1 MPSSYT
7 QPWPKAGSGEA
18 LIVLALA
25 LAPAI
30 GLGITRFAYAL
41 LLPDM
46 RAGLGWSY
54 AAAGWMNTS
63 NALGYFLGAVL
74 ASRLIARSGAFTVMA
89 SGTAACVASLGLCA
103 GFVDFWGLNAA
114 RFVAG
119 LGGSFS
125 FVAGG
130 VLAAHVAHRHPNR
143 GAFLLALFY
152 AGPGLGIFLSGVS
165 VPLLLSWEGAR
176 TWQNAWGALALLSL
190 LLSLGLILVRGYEDQ
205 KSEDRRQA
213 APLTRM
219 IPLLSGYFL
228 FGAGYIAY
236 MTFMIAWVQDGGH
249 GAFVQAQFWSLIGL
263 AGMASPW
270 LWSGVLG
277 SQRHGRAFSLLTVVT
292 AVGAVLPLVSSSMLA
307 LMVSAVVFGSAF
319 FAVVAATTAFVR
331 RNLSRPAWASAIGA
345 LTVAFGVGQTI
356 GPVAIGAL
364 TDLTGTLSGGLWA
377 SVGLLVLGAALGAIQ
392 RDFV

>member
-1 MPSSYT
+1 
-7 QPWPKAGSGEA
+7 
-18 LIVLALA
+18 
-25 LAPAI
+25 
-30 GLGITRFAYAL
+30 
-41 LLPDM
+41 
-46 RAGLGWSY
+46 
-54 AAAGWMNTS
+54 MNTS

-74 ASRLIARSGAFTVMA
+74 ASRVIARSGAFAVMA

-114 RFVAG
+114 RFIAG

-130 VLAAHVAHRHPNR
+130 VLAAHVAHRDPQR

-165 VPLLLSWEGAR
+165 APLLLSWEGPR
-176 TWQNAWGALALLSL
+176 TWQDAWGALALLSL
-190 LLSLGLILVRGYEDQ
+190 LLSLGLILARGHEDP
-205 KSEDRRQA
+205 KSEEGRQA

-219 IPLLSGYFL
+219 APLLSGYFL

-236 MTFMIAWVQDGGH
+236 MTFMIAWVQEGGH

-277 SQRHGRAFSLLTVVT
+277 SQRHGRAFSLLTAVT
-292 AVGAVLPLVSSSMLA
+292 AVGAVLPLVSSSMPA
-307 LMVSAVVFGSAF
+307 LLVSAAVFGSAF

-331 RNLSRPAWASAIGA
+331 QNLPRSTWASAIGA
-345 LTVAFGVGQTI
+345 LTVAFGVGQTL

-364 TDLTGTLSGGLWA
+364 TDLTGALSGGLWT
-377 SVGLLVLGAALGAIQ
+377 SVVLLVLGAGIGAMQ
-392 RDFV
+392 RDLA

>member
-7 QPWPKAGSGEA
+7 QPWPKVGAGEA

-46 RAGLGWSY
+46 RASLGWSY
-54 AAAGWMNTS
+54 AEAGWMNTS
-63 NALGYFLGAVL
+63 NALGYLLGALL

-130 VLAAHVAHRHPNR
+130 VLAAHVAHRYPNR

-176 TWQNAWGALALLSL
+176 TWQDAWGALALLSL
-190 LLSLGLILVRGYEDQ
+190 LLSLGLILARGYEDP
-205 KSEDRRQA
+205 KSEKGREA

-219 IPLLSGYFL
+219 VPLLTGYFL

-270 LWSGVLG
+270 LWSGVLR
-277 SQRHGRAFSLLTVVT
+277 SQQHGRAFGLLTAVT
-292 AVGAVLPLVSSSMLA
+292 AVGAVLPLVSSSMPA
-307 LMVSAVVFGSAF
+307 LMISAAVFGSAF

-331 RNLSRPAWASAIGA
+331 RNLSRSAWASAIGA
-345 LTVAFGVGQTI
+345 LTVAFGLGQTV

-364 TDLTGTLSGGLWA
+364 TDLTGALSGGLWT
-377 SVGLLVLGAALGAIQ
+377 SVVLLVLGAGIGAMQ
-392 RDFV
+392 CDLR